1 QPHLVD
7 VGGLARHVVD
17 SHIDLA
23 IQAELGADGRHR
35 DTVLA
40 GAGLGDDPSL
50 AHPSG
55 QQHLAERIVDL
66 VRPGVAE
73 VFPLQPERRATGSLA
88 EPIGAIDWRR
98 PPAEC
103 PRQRFEVTTKLVVA
117 LRGIERGRQFVDGR
131 HQSLGDEPAAVAA
144 KSPARVRPFDY
155 RLLPPLWGRVGVGGR
170 RHDSLTPR
178 TAATKARSLA
188 GSLRPGSASTPLQT
202 STPQGCRARTAPST
216 FVGVSPPETITG

>member
-1 QPHLVD
+1 MTVMTENSAMSDAQSTDNIAVTCRGVTKVYHA
-7 VGGLARHVVD
+7 GGTD
-17 SHIDLA
+17 
-23 IQAELGADGRHR
+23 
-35 DTVLA
+35 
-40 GAGLGDDPSL
+40 
-50 AHPSG
+50 
-55 QQHLAERIVDL
+55 
-66 VRPGVAE
+66 
-73 VFPLQPERRATGSLA
+73 
-88 EPIGAIDWRR
+88 
-98 PPAEC
+98 
-103 PRQRFEVTTKLVVA
+103 VVA

-202 STPQGCRARTAPST
+202 STPQG
-216 FVGVSPPETITG
+216 